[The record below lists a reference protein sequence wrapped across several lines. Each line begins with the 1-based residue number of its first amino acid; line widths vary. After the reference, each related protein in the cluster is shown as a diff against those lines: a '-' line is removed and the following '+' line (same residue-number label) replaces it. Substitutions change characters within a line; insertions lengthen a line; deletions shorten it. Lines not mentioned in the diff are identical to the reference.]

1 MKRIDFSKFK
11 LYYDLGADDRVRVV
25 DWRKELGNYLLARL
39 GGVEGVDLALRVY
52 KSEGPVEL
60 SDEEF
65 ERMKALFARPLDE
78 GGVVAAYYYSFLKNF
93 EDNSLK

>member
-11 LYYDLGADDRVRVV
+11 LYYDLGDDRLVRIV

-52 KSEGPVEL
+52 KSDGPVEL
-60 SDEEF
+60 SDDEYGH
-65 ERMKALFARPLDE
+65 RSVLLFIP
-78 GGVVAAYYYSFLKNF
+78 
-93 EDNSLK
+93 